1 VLHDAPLAT
10 RLLFRRIGAV
20 ALVLGIVGVALLMFV
35 FTGTARPWH
44 LAVACVLGGAGV
56 VLLRVPGRAGPVRV
70 EGVDRPVLLFS
81 GIFATFGTLGVLFLM
96 VFFNPERPAP
106 PQAGLLAA
114 AISGLIACGWAA
126 SFTYRAWWL
135 IPIVIVFQVF
145 APARLFELSARFGL
159 LHDFLGQTPQQ
170 RMGLLGFQALACVVI
185 GYVLIVKYVR
195 EIERTG
201 TRARVELEV
210 ARKVHET
217 LVPPVDLRTP
227 GLIVHARSEASS
239 EMGGDLVDAVASP
252 AHTDVFLAD
261 VSGHGVGA
269 GIVMGMVKSAI
280 RARLRTGAPLEELLA
295 DLNAVLTDLTA
306 PHMFATFAAI
316 RLSRGSAQ
324 FALAGHLP
332 IYLRRANGE
341 VIELANDSLPLGLES
356 GERFGIGSVV
366 TAPGDTFVV
375 FTDGLVEV
383 QNRDGRD
390 LGLAPLRE
398 VIARQ
403 GGSSPDAL
411 REALLARA
419 RGHGP
424 QTDDQSVL
432 VVRVVEPGA

>member
-1 VLHDAPLAT
+1 M
-10 RLLFRRIGAV
+10 
-20 ALVLGIVGVALLMFV
+20 VLGIVGVALMMFV
-35 FTGTARPWH
+35 FTGVARPWH
-44 LAVACVLGGAGV
+44 LALACGLGGVGV
-56 VLLRVPGRAGPVRV
+56 ILLRVPGRSPPMRV
-70 EGVDRPVLLFS
+70 EGVDKPFLLFS

-96 VFFNPERPAP
+96 VFFSAQSPAP
-106 PQAGLLAA
+106 PQAGLLALA
-114 AISGLIACGWAA
+114 VSGLIACGWAA
-126 SFTYRAWWL
+126 SFTYRLWWL
-135 IPIVIVFQVF
+135 IPITVLFQVF
-145 APARLFELSARFGL
+145 GPARIFDGAAALGL
-159 LHDFLGQTPQQ
+159 LRDFVELAPRQK
-170 RMGLLGFQALACVVI
+170 MGVLGFQALACVVV

-195 EIERTG
+195 ELERTS

-217 LVPPVDLRTP
+217 LVPPVDLRGP

-280 RARLRTGAPLEELLA
+280 RARLRAGAPLDELLA

-306 PHMFATFAAI
+306 PHMFATFAVLRVAP
-316 RLSRGSAQ
+316 GSAQ

-332 IYLRRANGE
+332 IYLRRVSGE
-341 VIELANDSLPLGLES
+341 VVELPNDALPLGLVRD
-356 GERFGIGSVV
+356 ERYRIGSVS

-383 QNRDGRD
+383 QNKDGRE

-398 VIARQ
+398 VIARE
-403 GGSSPDAL
+403 GGASPEAL
-411 REALLARA
+411 RQSLIALARS
-419 RGHGP
+419 HGP
-424 QTDDQSVL
+424 QADDQSVL
-432 VVRVVEPGA
+432 VVRIVELVSKSGVGA